1 MTASTSNYT
10 TYDTLTSIN
19 IKGMI
24 NAVMNGGDML
34 KQAAI
39 RQISDPRL
47 AVTGGNMAV
56 LGGRTYLVFGQN
68 FQGGYNFSF
77 PQTSNS
83 TFTQIYTGDIQ
94 SFRIVP
100 TRNSLAIR
108 GYQALHDPVNFR
120 RRDSNLQTVITPSGQ
135 RALTYYGG
143 VFAPN
148 PVDAYRSPVVITA
161 SNKARVVASEQ
172 QYFDQYSTANIALY
186 NANNHTLASVFMG
199 GISYYDYVYPNGPL
213 QTTVGAPTFSPA
225 WVDDVTDIV
234 QKRNGRDQEYIMP
247 PIPGPGYYGGVS
259 SVFLNPAVPVYSN
272 GVIKLQPNRL
282 KRPTVVAYIYGG
294 IYSSAGQTDPTSN
307 TAASNQVF
315 AVTLS
320 PTR

>member
-1 MTASTSNYT
+1 MIST
-10 TYDTLTSIN
+10 
-19 IKGMI
+19 
-24 NAVMNGGDML
+24 VMNGGDML

-47 AVTGGNMAV
+47 AVTGGNMEM

-77 PQTSNS
+77 PQMSNS

-100 TRNSLAIR
+100 TQKSLAIR

-120 RRDSNLQTVITPSGQ
+120 RRDSNLQSVITPSGQ
-135 RALTYYGG
+135 RRSDLLRRCL
-143 VFAPN
+143 FAN
-148 PVDAYRSPVVITA
+148 PVDAYRSPVVIGA

-199 GISYYDYVYPNGPL
+199 GISYYDYTYPNGPL
-213 QTTVGAPTFSPA
+213 QTTVGPPTNSPA
-225 WVDDVTDIV
+225 WVDDVTDLV
-234 QKRNGRDQEYIMP
+234 QKKNGRDQEYIMP
-247 PIPGPGYYGGVS
+247 PIPGPGYYGGCFVGLPQ
-259 SVFLNPAVPVYSN
+259 SVGTHILERSHQAPTQPTEATRRCRLHLRRDLLDSRADGSDKQHLCFEPGVCGDALANPIVTH
-272 GVIKLQPNRL
+272 G
-282 KRPTVVAYIYGG
+282 RPPRKV
-294 IYSSAGQTDPTSN
+294 
-307 TAASNQVF
+307 TA
-315 AVTLS
+315 
-320 PTR
+320 